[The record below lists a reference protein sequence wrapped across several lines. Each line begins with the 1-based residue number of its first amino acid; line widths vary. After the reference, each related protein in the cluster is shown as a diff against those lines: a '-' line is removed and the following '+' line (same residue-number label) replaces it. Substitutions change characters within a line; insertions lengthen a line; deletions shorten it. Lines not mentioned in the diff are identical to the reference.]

1 MTTFFGHNFPFL
13 SKVDVL
19 PPQSDARIIK
29 NDLLQLLLT
38 LPGERVMNSQFGT
51 PIRAF
56 PFEPFDQESFDGLR
70 EDISRAIEIF
80 EPRVILRDI
89 IISGD
94 PGVGNIDLSVV
105 VSLSRDP
112 NLVLTVE
119 LSLANPLNSSTNQSP
134 VL

>member
-1 MTTFFGHNFPFL
+1 MAIFFGFNFPFL

-19 PPQSDARIIK
+19 PPQSDVRLIK

-56 PFEPFDQESFDGLR
+56 TFEPFDQESFNVLK
-70 EDISRAIEIF
+70 EHIARAISVF

-89 IISGD
+89 QITGDSGRSH
-94 PGVGNIDLSVV
+94 IDLSVIT
-105 VSLSRDP
+105 SLTRDP
-112 NLVLTVE
+112 NIILAVE
-119 LSLANPLNSSTNQSP
+119 LSVANPLNSSTNQNP
-134 VL
+134 VQ